1 VLNEKKTIFFT
12 FYYIILGPQQQ
23 QQQELIPVIH
33 NEVAGPNT
41 NRCITINAS
50 STARTINATVLIVL
64 VVVLL

>member
-1 VLNEKKTIFFT
+1 MKKKTIFFT

-33 NEVAGPNT
+33 NEPNT